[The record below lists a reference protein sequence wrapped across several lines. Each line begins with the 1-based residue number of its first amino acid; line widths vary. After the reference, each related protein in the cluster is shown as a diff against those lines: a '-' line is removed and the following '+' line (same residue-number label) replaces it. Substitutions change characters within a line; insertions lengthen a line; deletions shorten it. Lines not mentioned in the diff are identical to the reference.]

1 MNQLRTFAALCALA
15 CVCGTSLAQDGTLD
29 LTFNPTDVGSG
40 IGDGPF
46 NPVEVVT
53 TQPDGKILVGGEFW
67 RYNSIDHG
75 RIVRLNEDGSL
86 DTGFDTTIGADNY
99 VGSIS
104 VQTDG
109 RIVIG
114 GAFTSYNGTSRNYIA
129 RLDQD
134 GALDSTFDSGSGA
147 DSQVLST
154 CVQADGKILIGG
166 GFISYNGTTRNGI
179 ARLNP
184 EGSLDT
190 TFDPGT
196 GTDYPVIC
204 TTIQGD
210 GKILIAGDFTSYNGT
225 ARNRIARLNPDGSL
239 DNTFDPGTGRNGSI
253 RTMNLQPDG
262 KVIIGGDFWSYN
274 DIDRHQIARL
284 NEDGSLDVGFDP
296 GTGANNVVQTTLV
309 QPDGKIMI
317 GGYFTDFNGAAS
329 NFIARL
335 NADGSLDGGFI
346 AGAGANH
353 GVLCTSVQTDGKVTL
368 IGGEFT
374 GYNDIGCNY
383 IARLYPDGT
392 LDTGFNVG
400 SGAVGLVYSTKPQWD
415 GKTLIGGSF
424 ISYNGLSRNHIA
436 RLNEDGTLDTSFN
449 PGTGTD
455 QLIYSVATQA
465 DGKILIGGL
474 FNSFNGTAR
483 KCIARLNMDGSLD
496 PSFDPG
502 TGANFWINCITVQ
515 TDGKILIGGEF
526 TSYNGIARI
535 GITRINVDGSMDTS
549 FDQGTGTSSWVESIS
564 LQSDGKIVIGGAF
577 SSYNGSSRNNIA
589 RLNPDGSLDT
599 AFNPGSGLN
608 PYPIHATLIQPDGKL
623 LIGGSFSS
631 YDGTSRNNIARLHA
645 DGSLDTSFDPGTG
658 ANNPV
663 YSISIQVDGKILIG
677 GSFWSYN
684 GTTCNRIARLN
695 MDGTLDPDFT
705 TGIGSNNLIFSTSLQ
720 ADGKILIGGAF
731 TSYDGTGR
739 NRIARLNNGPV
750 GIQEME
756 AQNTTLYPN
765 PSRGSVSI
773 TTSMSGPFVITV
785 TDMTGRM
792 ILIDRVQAS
801 TAQPIIIRLDDREPG
816 SYFVSL
822 TGKRRAVTRRIIIQ

>member
-1 MNQLRTFAALCALA
+1 MNQLRTLAALCALA

-29 LTFNPTDVGSG
+29 PTFNPTDVGYG

-134 GALDSTFDSGSGA
+134 GALDSTFDPGSGA
-147 DSQVLST
+147 DSQVRST

-210 GKILIAGDFTSYNGT
+210 GKILIAGEFTMYNGT
-225 ARNRIARLNPDGSL
+225 ACNRIARLNPDGSL
-239 DNTFDPGTGRNGSI
+239 DTTFDPGTGASS
-253 RTMNLQPDG
+253 MVESVNLQPDG
-262 KVIIGGDFWSYN
+262 KIIIGGHFWSY
-274 DIDRHQIARL
+274 DGIDRHQIARL

-296 GTGANNVVQTTLV
+296 GTGANSVVRTTLV
-309 QPDGKIMI
+309 QSDGKILI
-317 GGYFTDFNGAAS
+317 GGYFTEFNGAAS
-329 NFIARL
+329 NFLARL
-335 NADGSLDGGFI
+335 NADGSLDSDFM
-346 AGAGANH
+346 AGAGANS
-353 GVLCTSVQTDGKVTL
+353 GVLCTSVQTDGRIL

-374 GYNDIGCNY
+374 SYNDIGCNY

-392 LDTGFNVG
+392 VDTGFNIG
-400 SGAVGLVYSTKPQWD
+400 SGAVGWVYSTIPLSD

-424 ISYNGLSRNHIA
+424 TNYNGISRNHIA
-436 RLNEDGTLDTSFN
+436 RLNEDGTLDTSFD

-455 QLIYSVATQA
+455 LYIYSVATQA

-474 FNSFNGTAR
+474 FNSFNGLAR

-502 TGANFWINCITVQ
+502 TGANHWINCITVQ
-515 TDGKILIGGEF
+515 PDGKILIGGQF

-535 GITRINVDGSMDTS
+535 GITRLNADGSMDTS

-564 LQSDGKIVIGGAF
+564 LQNDGKIVIGGAF

-599 AFNPGSGLN
+599 GFDPGSGANL
-608 PYPIHATLIQPDGKL
+608 YPIHATLIQPDGKI
-623 LIGGSFSS
+623 LIGGNFTS
-631 YDGTSRNNIARLHA
+631 YDGTSRNNIARLHT

-739 NRIARLNNGPV
+739 NRIARLHNAPV
-750 GIQEME
+750 GIPSHSDQSFVVF
-756 AQNTTLYPN
+756 PN
-765 PSRGSVSI
+765 PTHGSLNIASNVSGPIQINIKNTAGQMVLNETLDLNSARLASVDLNRQSAGVYLFTLLTANEVI
-773 TTSMSGPFVITV
+773 TT
-785 TDMTGRM
+785 
-792 ILIDRVQAS
+792 RVVVQ
-801 TAQPIIIRLDDREPG
+801 
-816 SYFVSL
+816 
-822 TGKRRAVTRRIIIQ
+822 